1 MHFSSGLPISV
12 YSRRRMTSR
21 REAKALTQQR
31 LLDAMLAI
39 LHESGPLALT
49 TGRIAERAGLA
60 QPTFY
65 VHFPDL
71 DRAMEMA
78 ADEAGA
84 RLIKILAAQRDAVDG
99 SISQPVPGGRLR
111 LAFRKALEGFASD
124 RQTTELF
131 LRHRRDTASPF
142 AARFR
147 TVLASGRDQLTE
159 MMTRG
164 SVPNPDV
171 VTVLVL
177 GMVIVTV
184 EAMLD
189 GRLTD
194 IDAAVDRLV
203 VATRALLTPTE
214 THGAS

>member
-1 MHFSSGLPISV
+1 
-12 YSRRRMTSR
+12 MTSR
-21 REAKALTQQR
+21 REAKAQTKQR

-84 RLIKILAAQRDAVDG
+84 RLIRIVATQRTAVDG
-99 SISQPVPGGRLR
+99 ETQRLPGGRLR
-111 LAFRKALEGFASD
+111 LAFRAALEGFSAD

-147 TVLASGRDQLTE
+147 AALAVGREQLVE
-159 MMTRG
+159 MLSKGRIA
-164 SVPNPDV
+164 SPE
-171 VTVLVL
+171 LVASLIL
-177 GMVIVTV
+177 GMVTATV
-184 EAMLD
+184 EGVFD
-189 GRLTD
+189 GRVTD
-194 IDAAVDRLV
+194 REMAVDRLV
-203 VATRALLTPTE
+203 VATRALLAPAGS
-214 THGAS
+214 THGAT

>member
-1 MHFSSGLPISV
+1 L
-12 YSRRRMTSR
+12 
-21 REAKALTQQR
+21 E
-31 LLDAMLAI
+31 AMLAI
-39 LHESGPLALT
+39 LHESGPVALT

-84 RLIKILAAQRDAVDG
+84 RLIKILAAQREAVDG
-99 SISQPVPGGRLR
+99 TAGRIPGGRLR
-111 LAFRKALEGFASD
+111 TAFRKALEGFAAD
-124 RQTTELF
+124 RQTSELF

-147 TVLASGRDQLTE
+147 TVLATGRDQL
-159 MMTRG
+159 RDVLAHG
-164 SVPNPDV
+164 GVPNADV
-171 VTVLVL
+171 VTMLVL

-189 GRLTD
+189 GRIVD
-194 IDAAVDRLV
+194 MDAAVDRLV
-203 VATRALLTPTE
+203 VATRALLAPPE
-214 THGAS
+214 PHVAA

>member
-1 MHFSSGLPISV
+1 
-12 YSRRRMTSR
+12 MTSR
-21 REAKALTQQR
+21 REAKAQTRQR

-71 DRAMEMA
+71 DRAMELA

-84 RLIKILAAQRDAVDG
+84 RLIRILTTQRAIVDG
-99 SISQPVPGGRLR
+99 ETQPGGRLR
-111 LAFRKALEGFASD
+111 LAFRAALEGFEAD

-142 AARFR
+142 ATRFR
-147 TVLASGRDQLTE
+147 SVLSAGRAQLVELLVKGGVASPE
-159 MMTRG
+159 
-164 SVPNPDV
+164 V
-171 VTVLVL
+171 VAALIL
-177 GMVIVTV
+177 GMVTASV
-184 EAMLD
+184 EGIFD
-189 GRLTD
+189 GRLPD
-194 IDAAVDRLV
+194 RALVVDGLV
-203 VATRALLTPTE
+203 VATRALLAPAGSANVST
-214 THGAS
+214 

>member
-1 MHFSSGLPISV
+1 
-12 YSRRRMTSR
+12 MTSR
-21 REAKALTQQR
+21 REAKAKTKQR

-84 RLIKILAAQRDAVDG
+84 RLIRILTTQRAAFDGDATR
-99 SISQPVPGGRLR
+99 VPGGRLR
-111 LAFRKALEGFASD
+111 LAFRSALEGFTSD

-142 AARFR
+142 ATRFR
-147 TVLASGRDQLTE
+147 AVLATGRDQLVE
-159 MMTRG
+159 MMTKG
-164 SVPNPDV
+164 GVAAPDLAAS
-171 VTVLVL
+171 LVL
-177 GMVIVTV
+177 GMVTTTV
-184 EAMLD
+184 EGLLD
-189 GRLTD
+189 GRIRDRDL
-194 IDAAVDRLV
+194 AVDRLV
-203 VATRALLTPTE
+203 VATRALIAPAGS
-214 THGAS
+214 THGAT

>member
-1 MHFSSGLPISV
+1 
-12 YSRRRMTSR
+12 MTTR
-21 REAKALTQQR
+21 REAKAKTHQR
-31 LLDAMLAI
+31 LLDAMLEI

-84 RLIKILAAQRDAVDG
+84 RLIRILTTQRTAIEGTTDR
-99 SISQPVPGGRLR
+99 VPGGRLR
-111 LAFRKALEGFASD
+111 RAFQMALEGFVSD
-124 RQTTELF
+124 RQITELF

-147 TVLASGRDQLTE
+147 TVLAAGREQLRE
-159 MMTRG
+159 MMEKG
-164 SVPNPDV
+164 GVPNPEI
-171 VTVLVL
+171 VTALVL
-177 GMVIVTV
+177 GMVTATV
-184 EAMLD
+184 EGLLD
-189 GRLTD
+189 GRITD
-194 IDAAVDRLV
+194 KDAAVDRLAI
-203 VATRALLTPTE
+203 ATRALLLPAE
-214 THGAS
+214 RHGKT

>member
-1 MHFSSGLPISV
+1 
-12 YSRRRMTSR
+12 MTSR
-21 REAKALTQQR
+21 REAKAQTKQR
-31 LLDAMLAI
+31 LLDAMLEI

-84 RLIKILAAQRDAVDG
+84 RLIRILSTQRSAVEG
-99 SISQPVPGGRLR
+99 QSEAIPGGRLR
-111 LAFRKALEGFASD
+111 LAFRAALEGFASD

-147 TVLASGRDQLTE
+147 TVLASGRDQLRD
-159 MMTRG
+159 MMAKG
-164 SVPNPDV
+164 GVANADV
-171 VTVLVL
+171 VASLVL
-177 GMVIVTV
+177 GMVTSTV

-189 GRLTD
+189 GRLTE
-194 IDAAVDRLV
+194 IDVAVDRLV
-203 VATRALLTPTE
+203 VATRALLAPGGA
-214 THGAS
+214 HGAT

>member
-1 MHFSSGLPISV
+1 
-12 YSRRRMTSR
+12 MTSR
-21 REAKALTQQR
+21 REAKAQTQQR

-39 LHESGPLALT
+39 LHESGPSGLT

-84 RLIKILAAQRDAVDG
+84 RLIRILASQRAAVEG
-99 SISQPVPGGRLR
+99 AGRVPGGRLR
-111 LAFRKALEGFASD
+111 LAFRAALEGFAAD

-147 TVLASGRDQLTE
+147 TVLATGRDQLRD
-159 MMTRG
+159 MLASG
-164 SVPNPDV
+164 GVASADV
-171 VTVLVL
+171 VAVLVL
-177 GMVIVTV
+177 GMVTGTLESI
-184 EAMLD
+184 LD
-189 GRLTD
+189 GRITD
-194 IDAAVDRLV
+194 TEVAVDRLV
-203 VATRALLTPTE
+203 EATRALLQPP
-214 THGAS
+214 GAHAAT